1 MLIAVRSRRRS
12 WNAGMSDR
20 DGRSAQ
26 AGDPVPR
33 VGVRATQKLQKV
45 LADAG
50 LGSRREMEALVRAG
64 GVTVNGAPANIGA
77 RVGPR
82 DVIKVKGKT
91 LRRSLQQ
98 RPPRVLLYHKPEGE
112 IVSRGDPVGRP
123 SVFARLPPVRGAK
136 WLAIGRLDFNTSGL
150 LILTTS
156 GELANRMMHPRYAL
170 EREYA
175 VRVLGR
181 LNTDELGRLVTG
193 ISLEEGV
200 ARCDWVR
207 DAGGEGANHWYRLV
221 IREGRKRV
229 IRRMFGALGHAV
241 SRLIRV
247 RFGPISLPRQLR
259 RGQFIELA
267 SRDIRTLLT
276 SLDRYRQPQN

>member
-1 MLIAVRSRRRS
+1 
-12 WNAGMSDR
+12 MSDR